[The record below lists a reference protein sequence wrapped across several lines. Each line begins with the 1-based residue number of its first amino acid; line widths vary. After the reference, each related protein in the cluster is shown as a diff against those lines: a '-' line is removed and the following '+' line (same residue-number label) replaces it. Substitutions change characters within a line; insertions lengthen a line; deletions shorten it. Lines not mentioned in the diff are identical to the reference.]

1 MVTAYVSEISLHT
14 FVCLFHYAL
23 NIEKNTVLLHW
34 KSLYLNA
41 HYFSIKIFLNLIFT
55 KRVSVKHVINK

>member
-23 NIEKNTVLLHW
+23 NIEKVLLHW